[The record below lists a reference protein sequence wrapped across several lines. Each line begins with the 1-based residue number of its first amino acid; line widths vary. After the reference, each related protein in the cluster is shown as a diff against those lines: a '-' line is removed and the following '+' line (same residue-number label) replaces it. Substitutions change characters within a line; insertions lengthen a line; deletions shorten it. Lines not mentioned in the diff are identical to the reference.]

1 MDHSFL
7 KDRALILLKETDPGI
22 LLKTTHEL
30 AAWFEDITGIG
41 DADISTGKNIML
53 PSGKAIA
60 PGKAAFC
67 LKEFMRTQVFLQGIF
82 EAINDLLLQKETIHI
97 VYAGTGP
104 YGTLITPLLTL
115 FSPQQLRL
123 TLIEINPISL
133 EAIRKLYTHLQL
145 DGFADEYLLTD
156 AATYQLPPD
165 KIADIIISE
174 TMLAALKNE
183 PQVAIMQNLI
193 PQLKPGGI
201 FIPQQI
207 KVAAQLTNFR
217 SEMAYSM
224 GETDSPG
231 RVFLKDIYTISQASL
246 PGEAET
252 VVSIPQ
258 EATNKT
264 ITLFTDIY
272 VYKDNLLTVNNCSLN
287 MPINVIKIDA
297 PDPVSQITFKY
308 LMGEKPGFQFRLN

>member
-1 MDHSFL
+1 MDNSFL
-7 KDRALILLKETDPGI
+7 KDRAVILLNETAPGI
-22 LLKTTHEL
+22 VYTATQEL
-30 AAWFEDITGIG
+30 AAWFEGITGIG

-60 PGKAAFC
+60 PGKAAYC

-82 EAINDLLLQKETIHI
+82 EAINDLLLQKASVHI

-115 FSPQQLRL
+115 FSPQQVRL

-133 EAIRKLYTHLQL
+133 EALEKVYAHLQL
-145 DGFADEYLLTD
+145 SEFVDEYLLTD

-165 KIADIIISE
+165 KTADIIISE

-193 PQLKPGGI
+193 PQLKPGGV

-207 KVAAQLTNFR
+207 TVAAQLVNFGK
-217 SEMAYSM
+217 ETAYMM
-224 GETDSPG
+224 GEADDPQ
-231 RVFLKDIYTISQASL
+231 RIFLKEIYTVSQTSL
-246 PGEAET
+246 PGEVET
-252 VVSIPQ
+252 IVDIPDGISNN
-258 EATNKT
+258 AVA
-264 ITLFTDIY
+264 LFTDIY
-272 VYKDNLLTVNNCSLN
+272 VYKNHLLTVNNCSLN
-287 MPINVIKIDA
+287 MPVRVTKID
-297 PDPVSQITFKY
+297 PPGSVNQITFKY
-308 LMGEKPGFQFRLN
+308 MMGEKPGFQFTLN